1 MRGGV
6 VPITAVRPA
15 ALPFMRPSTLI
26 TLALTA
32 ALGSVAVVGGRE
44 LGALQALLEADR
56 RSGLEREAGAA
67 KLARDLQRQTE
78 ERTAL
83 ITEINRLETALAD
96 LQRERQA
103 AIGDLRS
110 EFQSAQD
117 ELRLL
122 LSSSTSQLELLEG
135 SLTALES
142 SAVGT
147 ESPEIDLIHE
157 LKRSLDE
164 RWSLLEA
171 RIDTTD
177 GLLASTSHALAS
189 VEGALEERTPG
200 AADLSQQWNALMGPV
215 VKLTG
220 ADSVGSG
227 VRLESIETQDGHRTL
242 VLTAWHVVRDIVR
255 GDLDAEVPVSIYDRV
270 GIADVVGA
278 RLIDF
283 DAGLDVA
290 LLELD
295 SRAPFDHGA
304 KLPSRESVAQTR
316 IFQPITAVGC
326 PLGNDPIPSRGEVSD
341 THHYVDG
348 NRYWMI
354 NAPTFIGNSGG
365 GIFNSETH
373 ELVGIFSK
381 IYNYG
386 GSDQTIIP
394 HMGLMTPMDAI
405 YDWVARVD
413 PTAFAPV
420 GEPGPQPAQPVQAAN
435 AE

>member
-44 LGALQALLEADR
+44 LGALQDLLEADR

-110 EFQSAQD
+110 EFQTAQD
-117 ELRLL
+117 ELRRL
-122 LSSSTSQLELLEG
+122 LSSSTSQLELIEG
-135 SLTALES
+135 SLSALES
-142 SAVGT
+142 NADGEHDT
-147 ESPEIDLIHE
+147 PEIDLIHE

-227 VRLESIETQDGHRTL
+227 VRLESIETQEGHRTL

-420 GEPGPQPAQPVQAAN
+420 EAQAVKPVVPATN

>member
-1 MRGGV
+1 
-6 VPITAVRPA
+6 
-15 ALPFMRPSTLI
+15 MRPSTLI

-44 LGALQALLEADR
+44 LGALQDRIEADR

-78 ERTAL
+78 DRAAL

-96 LQRERQA
+96 LQRERQT
-103 AIGDLRS
+103 AIGDLRV
-110 EFQSAQD
+110 EFQTAQD
-117 ELRLL
+117 ELRRL
-122 LSSSTSQLELLEG
+122 LSSSTSQLELIEG
-135 SLTALES
+135 SLTALETVAAS
-142 SAVGT
+142 GPDT
-147 ESPEIDLIHE
+147 PEIDLIHE

-189 VEGALEERTPG
+189 VEGALEERPPA

-227 VRLESIETQDGHRTL
+227 VRLESIETPEGHRTL

-326 PLGNDPIPSRGEVSD
+326 PLGNDPVPSRGEVSD

-365 GIFNSETH
+365 GIFNSETY

-413 PTAFAPV
+413 PTAFAPAEATSV
-420 GEPGPQPAQPVQAAN
+420 TPGKPVQATST
-435 AE
+435 E